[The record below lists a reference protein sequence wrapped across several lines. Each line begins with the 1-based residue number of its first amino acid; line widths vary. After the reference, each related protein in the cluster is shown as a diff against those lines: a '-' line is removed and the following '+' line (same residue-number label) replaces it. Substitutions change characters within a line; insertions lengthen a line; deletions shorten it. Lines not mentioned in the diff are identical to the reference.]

1 MVSVYSA
8 GVSIGCCVLVLLLS
22 LWVWSVRSA
31 RGFLDRV
38 SFRLLLWSMFFEII
52 YDVNYIAVVMSASP
66 VSIPLG
72 FHSVATA
79 ARNRQRVGMASLL
92 RSRSQCNGTQ

>member
-1 MVSVYSA
+1 
-8 GVSIGCCVLVLLLS
+8 VSIGCCVLVLVLA

-31 RGFLDRV
+31 RGFLHRV

-66 VSIPLG
+66 VS
-72 FHSVATA
+72 
-79 ARNRQRVGMASLL
+79 
-92 RSRSQCNGTQ
+92 